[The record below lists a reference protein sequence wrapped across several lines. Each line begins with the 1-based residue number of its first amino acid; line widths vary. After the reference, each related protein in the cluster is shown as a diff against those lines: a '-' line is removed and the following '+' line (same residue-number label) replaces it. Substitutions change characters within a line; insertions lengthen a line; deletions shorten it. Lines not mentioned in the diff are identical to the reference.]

1 MGSTIGNS
9 DVLVLPAALRQ
20 LQEGG
25 EAALVEELILI
36 FQSDAA
42 ERLEILAHALDAA
55 DYLTVRREAHTVKG
69 SALQVGANRV
79 AEVCRQMETEA
90 RNPQPQDLASMHRA
104 LLQSFAEVCEAI
116 AARQPDAADGSPQ
129 YGQ

>member
-1 MGSTIGNS
+1 MGIVGNS

-25 EAALVEELILI
+25 ETALVEELIQI

-42 ERLEILAHALDAA
+42 ERLEVLARALDAA
-55 DYLTVRREAHTVKG
+55 DYPIVRQEAHTIKG

-79 AEVCRQMETEA
+79 AEVCRQMELEA
-90 RNPQPQDLASMHRA
+90 HKPQPQGLAPLHRT
-104 LLQSFAEVCEAI
+104 LLLNFQEVCGVI
-116 AARQPDAADGSPQ
+116 AARQPHALDGPTR
-129 YGQ
+129 YGE